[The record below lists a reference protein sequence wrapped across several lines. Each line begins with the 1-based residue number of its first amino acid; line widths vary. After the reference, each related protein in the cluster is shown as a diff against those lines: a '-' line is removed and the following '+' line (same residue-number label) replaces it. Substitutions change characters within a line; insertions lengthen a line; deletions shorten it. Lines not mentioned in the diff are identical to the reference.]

1 LEVKNALNVLWG
13 QPHADIGDGHYNFLV
28 FHSLRLD
35 GEFPRPIWSFI
46 ASMPFIMIVSTCCNC
61 TRSRVMEDLPPVPSE
76 LIWNVLW
83 PPDAR
88 KQSFLE

>member
-1 LEVKNALNVLWG
+1 LNVLWG

-61 TRSRVMEDLPPVPSE
+61 ETTIISPLRIPGQMLASLLEG
-76 LIWNVLW
+76 VLE
-83 PPDAR
+83 
-88 KQSFLE
+88 S